1 MKIRHL
7 IALAAICLLGT
18 GSVMADGYNG
28 IKALKQVKK
37 NLSDWNQID
46 FDAIYVAEFGEG
58 VYCTN
63 GDGNVKPKSL
73 SEWSKDHRYCF
84 MKFTP
89 EEENE
94 GYFIQLVD
102 INGAPAGNSYLGYND
117 EGDLCLKSERDIEE
131 LKESSD
137 HYVFVWN
144 ISFNDRTPGNPSE
157 NDGKYC
163 FEDMNGDVLGYATL
177 HTQHSLYNPSAAYG
191 LVGWNDTNDTE
202 NVTDVKYTDE
212 NENEVSCF
220 KFQHNG
226 KMSQTLNN
234 MPAGKYRITYSAR
247 AVGYPNDHSAYQEE
261 NRPKPRVKVNDEWTG
276 IFEIED
282 CVNPRWVEFTSGD
295 FVVRE
300 KGDIVIGIEAED
312 NDEDED
318 SYILIK
324 DIKIE
329 YQLYQNRSTAEG
341 RYGTICLPY
350 DFSTLGATL
359 YTIDNV
365 EAGTGLITLK
375 TVETEGKAEAGKPY
389 LYQAVSGSQSFE
401 EVEDDNITVYPGE
414 NGYLYGSFQTEEE
427 GLLQVAHGD
436 YVLQTYNNE
445 QAFYRVNSND
455 IYCGTYKAYM
465 KWNGG
470 TAGARAFLNFSN
482 ETTAINAINALM
494 NGTAEIYDLNGCRQN
509 GLKKG
514 INIVNGAKVMV
525 K

>member
-1 MKIRHL
+1 MKTKIL

-37 NLSDWNQID
+37 NPID
-46 FDAIYVAEFGEG
+46 CNAIYVAEFGGG

-63 GDGNVKPKSL
+63 GDGNLKQKSL
-73 SEWSKDHRYCF
+73 SEWSKDDYCYCF

-89 EEENE
+89 VEE
-94 GYFIQLVD
+94 GSLDYFIQLVD
-102 INGAPAGNSYLGYND
+102 INGAPADNFYLGYND
-117 EGDLCLKSERDIEE
+117 GNELCLKSKHEIENLE
-131 LKESSD
+131 ENDGFL
-137 HYVFVWN
+137 WN
-144 ISFNDRTPGNPSE
+144 IGFNDRTSINTSA
-157 NDGKYC
+157 
-163 FEDMNGDVLGYATL
+163 NGEYSFYNLSDRNLGLATL
-177 HTQHSLYNPSAAYG
+177 YTQYSLYNPSAAYG
-191 LVGWNDTNDTE
+191 LLGWNNTE
-202 NVTDVKYTDE
+202 KVSAVKDTDE
-212 NENEVSCF
+212 NEKEVSCF
-220 KFQHNG
+220 KFQNNG
-226 KMSQTLNN
+226 KMSQTLKN
-234 MPAGKYRITYSAR
+234 MPAGKYKITFSAK
-247 AVGYPNDHSAYQEE
+247 AVGYYPDGYVEDGPH
-261 NRPKPRVKVNDEWTG
+261 PVVKVNNNNSDEWNTT
-276 IFEIED
+276 FEIED

-295 FVVRE
+295 FVVGE
-300 KGDIVIGIEAED
+300 KGNIAIGIVAEGDD
-312 NDEDED
+312 NEPD

-329 YQLYQNRSTAEG
+329 YQLYQERSTVEG

-365 EAGTGLITLK
+365 EAGTGLIILGTG
-375 TVETEGKAEAGKPY
+375 ETEGEAGKPY
-389 LYQAVSGSQSFE
+389 LYQATSNSQTFE
-401 EVEDDNITVYPGE
+401 EVINDNITVYPGE

-427 GLLQVAHGD
+427 GLLQVAQGD
-436 YVLQTYNNE
+436 YVLQTHDGE
-445 QAFYRVNSND
+445 QAFYKVTSDN

-465 KWNGG
+465 KWDGG

>member
-1 MKIRHL
+1 MKTKIL
-7 IALAAICLLGT
+7 IALAAIFLLGT

-37 NLSDWNQID
+37 NLIDWNQID

-58 VYCTN
+58 VYCVN
-63 GDGNVKPKSL
+63 SDGEFEQKSL
-73 SEWSKDHRYCF
+73 SEWSKDNRYCF

-89 EEENE
+89 EEENV

-102 INGAPAGNSYLGYND
+102 INGDPADNSYLGYN
-117 EGDLCLKSERDIEE
+117 EEEELCLISQTDIDE
-131 LKESSD
+131 LKDSYV
-137 HYVFVWN
+137 HYGFVWSIN
-144 ISFNDRTPGNPSE
+144 LYSSSG
-157 NDGKYC
+157 GKYW
-163 FEDMNGDVLGYATL
+163 FVNSEEHELGLATL
-177 HTQHSLYNPSAAYG
+177 YTQHSLYNPSAVYG
-191 LVGWNDTNDTE
+191 LLGWKVDESVSDKVSA
-202 NVTDVKYTDE
+202 VTFEDK
-212 NENEVSCF
+212 VSCF
-220 KFQHNG
+220 KFQNKG
-226 KMSQTLNN
+226 KMSQTLKD

-247 AVGYPNDHSAYQEE
+247 AVGYPNGYVEDGP
-261 NRPKPRVKVNDEWTG
+261 RPVVKVNANHEVWTG
-276 IFEIED
+276 QFEID
-282 CVNPRWVEFTSGD
+282 DWVNPKWVDFTTSD
-295 FVVRE
+295 YFVVDE

-312 NDEDED
+312 NDGDED

-365 EAGTGLITLK
+365 EAGTGLIILGTG
-375 TVETEGKAEAGKPY
+375 VTEGKAGKPY
-389 LYQAVSGSQSFE
+389 LYEAISNSQTFE
-401 EVEDDNITVYPGE
+401 EVEDDDFAAYPSQ

-427 GLLQVAHGD
+427 GLLQVAQGD
-436 YVLQTYNNE
+436 YVLQTYDNE
-445 QAFYRVNSND
+445 QAFYKVTSDN

-465 KWNGG
+465 KWNGA
-470 TAGARAFLNFSN
+470 AGARAFLNFSN